1 MSYSSKYTQDEK
13 KIQYRIVVLQRL
25 IFGNKL
31 RTKKYAIELEELQN
45 SLAPKYKSRKSL
57 QS

>member
-31 RTKKYAIELEELQN
+31 RAKKYAIELEELKV

-57 QS
+57 KS